1 MNNHTGN
8 MFAQKTILITGGTG
22 TWGQEFARQLL
33 EKDVNKIVI
42 FSRNESSQVLM
53 KQKFNDSRLHFVIG
67 DIRDAKAIN
76 EACQGIDYVF
86 HTAALK
92 HVLKCEE
99 QPREAVKTNITGVQN
114 VIEACIN
121 NYVTMAVNIST
132 DKVCDA
138 NCFYGKTKAVGEGL
152 FTEANNIALE
162 TKFATPFETKFISVR
177 SGNILG
183 STGSVIPLWIKQ
195 IAENN
200 RINLTDPK
208 MKRFFIL
215 VEDAVKITLEAMNIA
230 DRGEVFVFRMPAF
243 YVSDLAEVIIEK
255 YGDEK
260 TVINNIGLMPGE
272 RIIEWLIT
280 NEEALRSICHDHFYI
295 IYPLIK
301 IKNTEYPV
309 IKGNYKIQKGYCML
323 DSEDHNKELL
333 RELLT
338 KAGY

>member
-1 MNNHTGN
+1 MN
-8 MFAQKTILITGGTG
+8 MFSEKTVLITGGTG
-22 TWGQEFARQLL
+22 TWGQEFAKQMLANN
-33 EKDVNKIVI
+33 VSKIVI

-53 KQKFNDSRLHFVIG
+53 RQKFNDQRLHFFIG

-76 EACQGIDYVF
+76 EACNGIDYVF

-99 QPREAVKTNITGVQN
+99 QPREAVKTNINGVQN
-114 VIEACIN
+114 VIDACIN
-121 NYVTMAVNIST
+121 NHVKMAVNIST

-152 FTEANNIALE
+152 FTEANNMNTDTL
-162 TKFATPFETKFISVR
+162 FISVR

-195 IAENN
+195 IAEKNE
-200 RINLTDPK
+200 INLTDPK

-215 VEDAVKITLEAMNIA
+215 VEDAVKYTIEAMGIA

-243 YVSDLAEVIIEK
+243 YVSDLAEIIVEK
-255 YGDEK
+255 YGNKK
-260 TVINNIGLMPGE
+260 TMINNIGLMPGE

-323 DSEDHNKELL
+323 DSEDHNKDLL
-333 RELLT
+333 SKLLIR
-338 KAGY
+338 AGY

>member
-1 MNNHTGN
+1 
-8 MFAQKTILITGGTG
+8 MFTKKNVLISGGTG
-22 TWGQEFARQLL
+22 TWGQEFTRQLL
-33 EKDVNKIVI
+33 TKNVDKIVI

-53 KQKFNDSRLHFVIG
+53 KQKFNDERLHFVIG
-67 DIRDAKAIN
+67 DIRDAKAID

-92 HVLKCEE
+92 HVLKCEQ

-114 VIEACIN
+114 VIDACIKN
-121 NYVTMAVNIST
+121 NVMMAVNIST

-152 FTEANNIALE
+152 FTEANNISE
-162 TKFATPFETKFISVR
+162 HTSFISVR
-177 SGNILG
+177 SGNIFG

-195 IAENN
+195 IADNN

-215 VEDAVKITLEAMNIA
+215 VEDAVKFTLEAIDIA
-230 DRGEVFVFRMPAF
+230 ERGEVFVFRMPAF
-243 YVSDLAEVIIEK
+243 YVSDLAEAIIEK

-260 TVINNIGLMPGE
+260 TIINNIGLMPGE

-280 NEEALRSICHDHFYI
+280 NEEALRSVCHDHFYI

-309 IKGNYKIQKGYCML
+309 IKGKYKIQKGYCML
-323 DSEDHNKELL
+323 DSEEHNKDLL
-333 RELLT
+333 RELLI

>member
-1 MNNHTGN
+1 MNKLNP
-8 MFAQKTILITGGTG
+8 KTVLITGGTG
-22 TWGQEFARQLL
+22 TWGQEFTKQLL
-33 EKDVNKIVI
+33 TKNINKIVI

-53 KQKFNDSRLHFVIG
+53 RQKFKDERLHFVVG

-114 VIEACIN
+114 VIDACIN
-121 NYVTMAVNIST
+121 NHVEMAVNIST

-152 FTEANNIALE
+152 FTEANNISQN
-162 TKFATPFETKFISVR
+162 TSFISVR
-177 SGNILG
+177 SGNIFG
-183 STGSVIPLWIKQ
+183 STGSVVPLWIKQ
-195 IAENN
+195 ITNDN
-200 RINLTDPK
+200 QINLTDPK

-215 VEDAVKITLEAMNIA
+215 IEDAVKLTLEAMDIA
-230 DRGEVFVFRMPAF
+230 ERGEVFVFRMPAF
-243 YVSDLAEVIIEK
+243 YISDLAEIIVEL
-255 YGDEK
+255 YGNKE

-280 NEEALRSICHDHFYI
+280 NEEALRSVCRNHFYI

-309 IKGNYKIQKGYCML
+309 IKGKYKIQKGYCML

-333 RELLT
+333 RKLLI